1 VIGLVLFLIGELK
14 MKWID
19 TTSYSHGEKD
29 RTPMAWTIKSKSLA
43 ITVHRHRHYDPDI
56 WLLSCPNI
64 CDCKELKSKDIELA
78 KNEALSYIA
87 SYIGN
92 LSSELYLIIEGYQ
105 K

>member
-1 VIGLVLFLIGELK
+1 

-19 TTSYSHGEKD
+19 TTSYSQSDKE
-29 RTPMAWTIKSKSLA
+29 RTPRVWTIKSKSLA

-56 WLLSCPNI
+56 WLLSCPHI

-78 KNEALSYIA
+78 KNEALNYVAAYIN
-87 SYIGN
+87 G
-92 LSSELYLIIEGYQ
+92 LSSEIYSIIEGSQ